1 MFPFFLNSVLLR
13 ELYTLKCTHFK
24 YKVWCILTS
33 VCKHHYNEDRDI
45 FHQPQKSLSSQW
57 PLHAI
62 GSKKPWA
69 SLLQAEV
76 RTGFPGASCEWNRG
90 VHSFLSLLSSL
101 WCRNVFV
108 LLLFQWESFWVTGP
122 RLDAAHLFIHSPV
135 HRARAASR
143 CSS

>member
-1 MFPFFLNSVLLR
+1 MTCFLFLLISVLLG

-24 YKVWCILTS
+24 YKVWCILTN
-33 VCKHHYNEDRDI
+33 VCKHLYNEDRDI
-45 FHQPQKSLSSQW
+45 FHQPQKSPSSQS

-62 GSKKPWA
+62 GSKKPGA

-76 RTGFPGASCEWNRG
+76 RTGLPGASCEWNRG

-101 WCRNVFV
+101 WRRNVSV

-122 RLDAAHLFIHSPV
+122 RLDAAHLLIHSPV
-135 HRARAASR
+135 QQGLR
-143 CSS
+143 CFQI